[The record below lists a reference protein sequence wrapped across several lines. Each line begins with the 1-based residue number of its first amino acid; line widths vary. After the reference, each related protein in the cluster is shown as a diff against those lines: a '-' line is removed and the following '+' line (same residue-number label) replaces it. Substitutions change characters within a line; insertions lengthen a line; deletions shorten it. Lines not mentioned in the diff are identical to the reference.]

1 MENKTNKFVEFFKNK
16 LVIHT
21 IIASVCLIVGI
32 LFCVIPTQTLGAI
45 QTISMIAFLAIG
57 FIATIIYCLAPEGYH
72 NMKWLGI
79 GVVFIGLGLLLVYV
93 SAAFVISLAL
103 LIILSG
109 AVNLYRGIKQ
119 YKSDKQKDMWFE
131 IVFGAV
137 IALLGLAALIL
148 SSTKIAENIVM
159 IMFGVM
165 LILKGVFDIV
175 LLFVLKKEGVSIKG
189 IIKSQSETEQT
200 KEIEETKTEENNSSE
215 SSENS

>member
-1 MENKTNKFVEFFKNK
+1 MENKTNKFIEFFKNK

-21 IIASVCLIVGI
+21 IVASLCLIVGI

-72 NMKWLGI
+72 NMKWLGL

-93 SAAFVISLAL
+93 SAAFVIALAL
-103 LIILSG
+103 LLILSG
-109 AVNLYRGIKQ
+109 AINLYNGIKK
-119 YKSDKQKDMWFE
+119 YKVSKQKDLWFE
-131 IVFGAV
+131 MIFGAV
-137 IALLGLAALIL
+137 VAILGLTALVL
-148 SSTKIAENIVM
+148 SSTKLAESIVM
-159 IMFGVM
+159 IVFGVL

-175 LLFVLKKEGVSIKG
+175 LLFALKKETVSIKSL
-189 IIKSQSETEQT
+189 INSQAESEQPE
-200 KEIEETKTEENNSSE
+200 EIKTEENNSSE

>member
-1 MENKTNKFVEFFKNK
+1 MENKTNKFIEFFKNK

-21 IIASVCLIVGI
+21 IVASLCLIVGI

-93 SAAFVISLAL
+93 SAAFVIALAL
-103 LIILSG
+103 LLILSG
-109 AVNLYRGIKQ
+109 AINLYNGIKK
-119 YKSDKQKDMWFE
+119 YKVSKQKDLWFE
-131 IVFGAV
+131 MIFGAV
-137 IALLGLAALIL
+137 VAILGLTALVL
-148 SSTKIAENIVM
+148 SSTKLAESIVM
-159 IMFGVM
+159 IVFGVL

-175 LLFVLKKEGVSIKG
+175 LLFALKRETVSIKSL
-189 IIKSQSETEQT
+189 INSQSESEQPE
-200 KEIEETKTEENNSSE
+200 EIKTEENNSSE

>member
-1 MENKTNKFVEFFKNK
+1 MENKTNKFIEFFKNK

-21 IIASVCLIVGI
+21 IVASLCLIVGI

-72 NMKWLGI
+72 NMKWLGL

-93 SAAFVISLAL
+93 SAAFVIALAL
-103 LIILSG
+103 LLILSG
-109 AVNLYRGIKQ
+109 AINLYNGIKK
-119 YKSDKQKDMWFE
+119 YKVSKQKDLWFE
-131 IVFGAV
+131 MIFGAV
-137 IALLGLAALIL
+137 VAILGLTALVL
-148 SSTKIAENIVM
+148 SSTKLAENIVM
-159 IMFGVM
+159 IVFGVL

-175 LLFVLKKEGVSIKG
+175 LLFALKKETVSIKSL
-189 IIKSQSETEQT
+189 INSQAESEQPE
-200 KEIEETKTEENNSSE
+200 EIKTEENNSSE

>member
-1 MENKTNKFVEFFKNK
+1 MENKTNKFIEFFKNK

-21 IIASVCLIVGI
+21 IVASLCLIVGI
-32 LFCVIPTQTLGAI
+32 LFCIIPTQTLGAI

-93 SAAFVISLAL
+93 SATFVITLAL
-103 LIILSG
+103 LLILSG
-109 AVNLYRGIKQ
+109 AINLYNGIKK
-119 YKSDKQKDMWFE
+119 YKVSKQKDLWFE
-131 IVFGAV
+131 MIFGAV
-137 IALLGLAALIL
+137 VALLGLTALVL
-148 SSTKIAENIVM
+148 SSTKLAESIVM
-159 IMFGVM
+159 IVFGVL

-175 LLFVLKKEGVSIKG
+175 LLFALKKETVSIKSL
-189 IIKSQSETEQT
+189 INSQSESEQPE
-200 KEIEETKTEENNSSE
+200 EIKTEENNSSE